1 MAVTVEGDDLFRYRI
16 GSERV
21 VSHGETIEQLIN
33 NLEQEHP
40 GFREDVLNDSKKSF
54 RENVIVALNG
64 TEAKTMEQPLSD
76 GDQIFFSYIE
86 SGG

>member
-16 GSERV
+16 GSEKV
-21 VSHGETIEQLIN
+21 VSFGETIEQLIN
-33 NLEQEHP
+33 NLEVKYP
-40 GFREDVLNDSKKSF
+40 GFRDDVLSDSNSSF

-64 TEAKTMEQPLSD
+64 TEARAMEQPLSD
-76 GDQIFFSYIE
+76 GDQVFFSYIE

>member
-21 VSHGETIEQLIN
+21 VSDGETIEQLIN

-40 GFREDVLNDSKKSF
+40 GFREDVLNVSKNSF

-64 TEAKTMEQPLSD
+64 TEARTVEQPLSD

>member
-16 GSERV
+16 GSEKV
-21 VSHGETIEQLIN
+21 VSSGETIEQLIN
-33 NLEQEHP
+33 NLEEKHP
-40 GFREDVLNDSKKSF
+40 GFRDDVLSDSKNF

-64 TEAKTMEQPLSD
+64 TEARTMEQTLSD
-76 GDQIFFSYIE
+76 GDQVFFSYIE